1 MSASRKC
8 LISCILLRIS
18 PSYSIFGSSSFNQL
32 STPETLGRRR
42 KKRTSIET
50 NVRVSLERAFIANP
64 KPTSEEITALA
75 NNLCMEKE
83 VVRVWYCNRRQ
94 KEKRVNPSESDSP
107 DSLGSSAGGL
117 FGFSSLSPHFSPSS
131 IKMEWHDSQWS
142 NYSPNNTDMP
152 NDLTMTSSTSSSLL
166 HQQHPYYFK

>member
-1 MSASRKC
+1 MSSSRNKPQ
-8 LISCILLRIS
+8 ISILLSVS
-18 PSYSIFGSSSFNQL
+18 PSYSLFGSSALNQL
-32 STPETLGRRR
+32 STPETLGRKR

-50 NVRVSLERAFIANP
+50 NVRISLEKAFLANP

-75 NNLCMEKE
+75 DSLYMEKE

-107 DSLGSSAGGL
+107 TDSLGSNAGGGGGGL

-131 IKMEWHDSQWS
+131 IKME
-142 NYSPNNTDMP
+142 
-152 NDLTMTSSTSSSLL
+152 
-166 HQQHPYYFK
+166 

>member
-152 NDLTMTSSTSSSLL
+152 NDLTMTSSLL